1 MEVGGEEFA
10 VGVVISAKT
19 TLGEESQEGMG
30 RAERGE
36 RRNVRVLKA
45 NYIQEFSLVGE
56 YDDPLYP
63 ASCVLDLAAIHAR
76 EEATLSRIYLLF
88 LAKQGAMAKYGYC
101 PYDLDTRSTRK
112 LVLQIPRSSAISLLQ
127 KIRQLGGIAIMHT
140 LVACLHQTEPEQ
152 RVLAAKL
159 FLQLDM
165 LQQQIKSKIG
175 PRAAVV
181 VSARQERNDAI
192 VELREKQGKNCQAR
206 LKFQL
211 GLFPGRHSP
220 SAPSTQVS
228 TKWSSPR
235 HTSWSRRTTHDD
247 EHV

>member
-1 MEVGGEEFA
+1 MD
-10 VGVVISAKT
+10 
-19 TLGEESQEGMG
+19 
-30 RAERGE
+30 R
-36 RRNVRVLKA
+36 
-45 NYIQEFSLVGE
+45 
-56 YDDPLYP
+56 
-63 ASCVLDLAAIHAR
+63 AR
-76 EEATLSRIYLLF
+76 EILEIKSGGLVVWTKGDWKHESNAEPSTNHNDDAHGVFRGIDPSLAVHAYEEPVEGTLYEREVNRLMDSL
-88 LAKQGAMAKYGYC
+88 G
-101 PYDLDTRSTRK
+101 PRSTRK

-192 VELREKQGKNCQAR
+192 VELREKQGKKLSSKIEVPIGPLPWAPLSLCS
-206 LKFQL
+206 FD
-211 GLFPGRHSP
+211 P
-220 SAPSTQVS
+220 SVDKMELAKAHFMVEEDH
-228 TKWSSPR
+228 PR
-235 HTSWSRRTTHDD
+235 R
-247 EHV
+247 